1 MIGKSPTG
9 TSGSG
14 RSGAGTPFKLSEQRS
29 GRDRRQG
36 HERREEVR
44 YEPAKAD
51 RRSGSDRRTH
61 GGWDDVPIR
70 R

>member
-1 MIGKSPTG
+1 MIDKSHAG
-9 TSGSG
+9 TPGSG
-14 RSGAGTPFKLSEQRS
+14 RPGPGTPFKLSEQRS

-36 HERREEVR
+36 HDRREEVR
-44 YEPAKAD
+44 YEPAKTD
-51 RRSGSDRRTH
+51 RRVGSDRRTH